1 MFRAPMH
8 PPMLRPLFALAVAT
22 VSMTAWSAAFAA
34 EPDTGR
40 AKEAYDRGVRAH
52 AAGDHHA
59 AARAFAE
66 ADAIAPTTASIEAA
80 LESAMK
86 ADDEV
91 LGTELLDRA
100 AQRQVDPAAAKIL
113 DSAKKQFGGRTGR
126 IRVDCALATKCLA
139 SIDGVASDAW
149 HAIIVK
155 VGAHTVVVRRD
166 DEKFDRLVEVQPD
179 AVVTVGPEAR
189 REQHPPYGPAS
200 NETHESKGISPVWFF
215 VGLGVTAALG
225 AFTTWSGLDA
235 VKKHDDFEAKGCA
248 LGTTGPVPADC
259 ASRAD
264 DGDSAKSRTNVGI
277 ALTSVA
283 AAVTIV
289 TGAFFVRWSSAP
301 SGTGGVASIGGSFR

>member
-22 VSMTAWSAAFAA
+22 VSVTAWSA
-34 EPDTGR
+34 EPDMGR

-52 AAGDHHA
+52 AAGDHQA

-91 LGTELLDRA
+91 LGAELLERA
-100 AQRQVDPAAAKIL
+100 AQRPIDPAAAKVI
-113 DSAKKQFGGRTGR
+113 DSAKKRFAGRTGK

-155 VGAHTVVVRRD
+155 AGAHTVVVRRD
-166 DEKFDRLVEVQPD
+166 DEKFERLVEVQPD
-179 AVVTVGPEAR
+179 AVVTVGPEAP
-189 REQHPPYGPAS
+189 REQHAPYAPPP
-200 NETHESKGISPVWFF
+200 NETRGVSPAWFF
-215 VGLGVTAALG
+215 AGLGITAALG

-235 VKKHDDFEAKGCA
+235 VKQHDDFESRGCA
-248 LGTTGPVPADC
+248 LGGGGPVPADC
-259 ASRAD
+259 SSRAD
-264 DGDSAKSRTNVGI
+264 DGDAAKTRTNLGI
-277 ALTSVA
+277 ALTGVA
-283 AAVTIV
+283 AAVTVV

-301 SGTGGVASIGGSFR
+301 AGNGGVAMIGGSFR

>member
-22 VSMTAWSAAFAA
+22 VSVAAWAA
-34 EPDTGR
+34 EPDVGR
-40 AKEAYDRGVRAH
+40 AKEAYDRGTRAH
-52 AAGDHHA
+52 AAGDHQA

-91 LGTELLDRA
+91 LGAELLERA
-100 AQRQVDPAAAKIL
+100 AQRQVDPALAKTLDAAKKRF
-113 DSAKKQFGGRTGR
+113 AGRTGK

-149 HAIIVK
+149 RAIIVK

-166 DEKFDRLVEVQPD
+166 DEKFERLVEVQPD
-179 AVVTVGPEAR
+179 SVVTVAPEAP
-189 REQHPPYGPAS
+189 REQHKPYGP
-200 NETHESKGISPVWFF
+200 ESTQPQTTTKGISPAWFF

-225 AFTTWSGLDA
+225 GLTTWSGLDA
-235 VKKHDDFEAKGCA
+235 VKQHDEFEANGCA
-248 LGTTGPVPADC
+248 LNGRGPVPADC
-259 ASRAD
+259 SSRAE
-264 DGDSAKSRTNVGI
+264 DGDAAKTRTNLGI
-277 ALTSVA
+277 ALTGVA
-283 AAVTIV
+283 AAVTV
-289 TGAFFVRWSSAP
+289 MTGAFFVRWSSTP
-301 SGTGGVASIGGSFR
+301 SGNGGVATIGGSFR

>member
-22 VSMTAWSAAFAA
+22 VSVTASIAWGA
-34 EPDTGR
+34 EPDVTR
-40 AKEAYDRGVRAH
+40 AKEAYERAVRAH
-52 AAGDHHA
+52 AAGDHQT

-66 ADAIAPTTASIEAA
+66 ADALVPATASIEAA

-91 LGTELLDRA
+91 LGTELLERA
-100 AQRQVDPAAAKIL
+100 AQRQVDPALAKTLDAARKRF
-113 DSAKKQFGGRTGR
+113 AGRTGK

-139 SIDGVASDAW
+139 SVDGVASDAW
-149 HAIIVK
+149 RAIIVK

-179 AVVTVGPEAR
+179 AVVMVGPEAP
-189 REQHPPYGPAS
+189 REQHRPYGP
-200 NETHESKGISPVWFF
+200 ERTTPTTTSKGISPAWFF

-225 AFTTWSGLDA
+225 AFTTWSGIDA
-235 VKKHDDFEAKGCA
+235 VKQHDEFESNGCA
-248 LGTTGPVPADC
+248 LNGRGPVPADC
-259 ASRAD
+259 NARAE
-264 DGDSAKSRTNVGI
+264 DGDAAKTRTNLGI
-277 ALTSVA
+277 ALTGVA
-283 AAVTIV
+283 AAITVV

-301 SGTGGVASIGGSFR
+301 SGNGGVAMIGGSFR

>member
-22 VSMTAWSAAFAA
+22 VSVTAYAQP
-34 EPDTGR
+34 EMGR

-52 AAGDHHA
+52 ANGDHHA

-113 DSAKKQFGGRTGR
+113 QSAKKQFAGRTGR
-126 IRVDCALATKCLA
+126 IRVDCGLATKCLA

-155 VGAHTVVVRRD
+155 IGAHTVVVRRD

-179 AVVTVGPEAR
+179 AVVTVAPEAR
-189 REQHPPYGPAS
+189 REQHAPYGPTA
-200 NETHESKGISPVWFF
+200 NDAHESKGIAPVWFF

-264 DGDSAKSRTNVGI
+264 DGDGAKSRTNVGI

-301 SGTGGVASIGGSFR
+301 SGSGGVASIGGSFR